1 MFGPWAVRAV
11 VYTVACRC
19 VCRLYLILGL
29 SSVVMQGYDFRQ
41 VRGNGGHA
49 GVIHKIVNSRVA
61 GAYPPNMQ
69 SKEGIILTPRAPRST
84 ALFALTKKN
93 VVRARHG
100 LRAPCQRVRIEFEA
114 GWGTWE
120 HVPRARFVYTPI

>member
-1 MFGPWAVRAV
+1 MKRYHFG
-11 VYTVACRC
+11 
-19 VCRLYLILGL
+19 
-29 SSVVMQGYDFRQ
+29 Q
-41 VRGNGGHA
+41 VGETYGHRG
-49 GVIHKIVNSRVA
+49 VLQEFSEVA
-61 GAYPPNMQ
+61 GAYRSNLV